1 MGCGDEHMR
10 SLSGCSS
17 WLSVLELDL
26 LSLYGTDVYCVNFA
40 EKELYQSSDK
50 FEDWPA
56 VE

>member
-26 LSLYGTDVYCVNFA
+26 LSLYGTDVYCVNFV